1 MEATMGKMDI
11 KELMAQTR
19 EIARQP
25 SKQTEKEDTA
35 EPVTV
40 PETDSQSTDKITVP
54 EGSDTEEE
62 KPAQKQKPAKEKKH
76 PMVQAHVDSPLVN
89 AIKEEK
95 PAKKQKPIR
104 EKKQP
109 TVQAHVDSPL
119 INAIKEYD
127 PGTETQRMTYIIN
140 EANYIILSAIKAES
154 KTSIMSL
161 INFFLD
167 EALKGRSEEIN
178 KLIHKQYKNLKL

>member
-40 PETDSQSTDKITVP
+40 PETDSQSTEKITVP
-54 EGSDTEEE
+54 EGSDSEEE
-62 KPAQKQKPAKEKKH
+62 KPAQKHKPA
-76 PMVQAHVDSPLVN
+76 
-89 AIKEEK
+89 
-95 PAKKQKPIR
+95 R

-119 INAIKEYD
+119 INSIKEYD

-140 EANYIILSAIKAES
+140 EANYRILSAIKAES

>member
-1 MEATMGKMDI
+1 MAKLDI
-11 KELMAQTR
+11 KDLMAQTR

-25 SKQTEKEDTA
+25 SKRAEKA
-35 EPVTV
+35 V
-40 PETDSQSTDKITVP
+40 
-54 EGSDTEEE
+54 TEEPLNKAE
-62 KPAQKQKPAKEKKH
+62 DIPSETSGVPHESDIKEVKPEQKQTASK
-76 PMVQAHVDSPLVN
+76 
-89 AIKEEK
+89 
-95 PAKKQKPIR
+95 

-109 TVQAHVDSPL
+109 TVKAPVQAYTDSPL

-140 EANYIILSAIKAES
+140 EANYRILSAIKAES
-154 KTSIMSL
+154 KTSIMCL

>member
-1 MEATMGKMDI
+1 MAKLDI
-11 KELMAQTR
+11 KNLMAQTR

-25 SKQTEKEDTA
+25 SKQAEKA
-35 EPVTV
+35 V
-40 PETDSQSTDKITVP
+40 
-54 EGSDTEEE
+54 TEEPLAKPEIEDKPSDISSVSDESDIKE
-62 KPAQKQKPAKEKKH
+62 KKAAQKQTPVK
-76 PMVQAHVDSPLVN
+76 
-89 AIKEEK
+89 
-95 PAKKQKPIR
+95 

-109 TVQAHVDSPL
+109 TAKAQVQAYTDSPL

-140 EANYIILSAIKAES
+140 EANYRILSAIKAES
-154 KTSIMSL
+154 KTSIMCL

>member
-1 MEATMGKMDI
+1 MAKMDI
-11 KELMAQTR
+11 KNLMAQTR

-25 SKQTEKEDTA
+25 SKQAEKAVAEEPSALPEIED
-35 EPVTV
+35 
-40 PETDSQSTDKITVP
+40 
-54 EGSDTEEE
+54 
-62 KPAQKQKPAKEKKH
+62 KPADTSTTPVESDVNEKKPMQKQTPAKGKKE
-76 PMVQAHVDSPLVN
+76 PTVKALVQAY
-89 AIKEEK
+89 A
-95 PAKKQKPIR
+95 
-104 EKKQP
+104 
-109 TVQAHVDSPL
+109 DSPL

-140 EANYIILSAIKAES
+140 EANYRILSAIKAES
-154 KTSIMSL
+154 KTSIMCL